1 MNAPGAGAKQGVAK
15 QGAAKQGVAKQG
27 ASPRLSPL
35 VARIGGEGAE
45 AWGVHIE
52 AVKRLAAGDDVI
64 ALTIGDPDFDTPRVI
79 VEAAVTELR
88 AGNTHYAGVFGI
100 ELTKA
105 IARYQSGLSGREV
118 LPDQVTP
125 LLGAQNA
132 LFSAALC
139 LFTTGDEVI
148 VPEPAYVT
156 YEAVLGASGA
166 RIVWVPLRA
175 ERGFHLDP
183 ADVAAAITDRTR
195 GILLNFPHNPTGALL
210 SDAAAGEIAELCRAH
225 DLWLISDEVY
235 SSLVFEGRHSNP
247 CALPGMAERS
257 VIVNSVSKSHAMT
270 GWRLGWTVAPEP
282 LTEAIGKLSLCMLFG
297 SPSFTQAALATW
309 LGKDLPELAEMKEA
323 YRRRRNL
330 AFQRLAG
337 VPGLRPHNPE
347 SGMFM
352 MVDVRGTGL
361 SAADFAWALLEA
373 KGVSVLPADPFGPS
387 ATGHV
392 RLSFA
397 IDDATLG
404 EACNRIAE
412 FVEKVGGQAAG
423 ESEHTTQ
430 VSPVEEGD
438 R

>member
-1 MNAPGAGAKQGVAK
+1 MNAPGRKTGQRG
-15 QGAAKQGVAKQG
+15 GGG
-27 ASPRLSPL
+27 TPRLSPL

-45 AWGVHIE
+45 AWGVHVE
-52 AVKRLAAGDDVI
+52 AVKRLAAGEDVI
-64 ALTIGDPDFDTPRVI
+64 ALTIGDPDFDTPRAI

-88 AGNTHYAGVFGI
+88 AGNTHYAGVFGVA
-100 ELTKA
+100 LTTA
-105 IARYQSGLSGREV
+105 IARYQSGLSGRDISPGE
-118 LPDQVTP
+118 VTP

-139 LFTTGDEVI
+139 LFAAGDEVI

-156 YEAVLGASGA
+156 YEAVLGACGA

-175 ERGFHLDP
+175 ERGFHIDP
-183 ADVAAAITDRTR
+183 VDVAAAITDRTR

-210 SDAAAGEIAELCRAH
+210 SDAAAEEIAGLCRAH

-235 SSLVFEGRHSNP
+235 SSLIFEGRHSNP

-270 GWRLGWTVAPEP
+270 GWRLGWAVAPKL

-309 LGKDLPELAEMKEA
+309 LGRELPELAEMKQA
-323 YRRRRNL
+323 YRRRRDL
-330 AFQRLAG
+330 AFQRLSG

-361 SAADFAWALLEA
+361 SAADFAFRLLEA

-392 RLSFA
+392 RISFA
-397 IDDATLG
+397 IDEATLA
-404 EACNRIAE
+404 EACNRIAA
-412 FVEKVGGQAAG
+412 FVEETGRG
-423 ESEHTTQ
+423 
-430 VSPVEEGD
+430 
-438 R
+438 